1 VESYQKDV
9 ASNPRVEM
17 IHLSRDQDEKAA
29 LAWAKKDKLPW
40 PHIMQKDTK
49 DALMTHYTRAVP
61 CYVLIDR
68 EGNKLAA
75 GSGGAGKSAVWSKLK
90 ELK

>member
-1 VESYQKDV
+1 
-9 ASNPRVEM
+9 M

-29 LAWAKKDKLPW
+29 LAWA
-40 PHIMQKDTK
+40 
-49 DALMTHYTRAVP
+49 MTHYTRAVP